1 MHPVAFCKAH
11 PEFVLQFIVG
21 FGIPLENLD
30 FYEAVTTGY
39 VLKAHYYLPTTAKQ
53 LRVKNIH
60 DITDRRFR
68 DNTTV
73 FQQIIEKSDEELGVT
88 SRRKLEETAEPWNGY
103 RWAVYQSFE
112 RLAMRM
118 NLNGRQCVLK
128 SICESAAAPFDDRN
142 GLLGELMHILLT

>member
-1 MHPVAFCKAH
+1 M
-11 PEFVLQFIVG
+11 QFIVG
-21 FGIPLENLD
+21 FGIPVENLD
-30 FYEAVTTGY
+30 IYEAMTTGY
-39 VLKAHYYLPTTAKQ
+39 VFKAHYYLPTTAKQ
-53 LRVKNIH
+53 LRTKNIH
-60 DITDRRFR
+60 GITDRQFE
-68 DNTTV
+68 DNTTTV

-112 RLAMRM
+112 SLALRM
-118 NLNGRQCVLK
+118 KLNGRQCVLK